1 MAAHTPKK
9 MPKAIRISR
18 KLTLSSEKLVV
29 MTGAEMNEPGA
40 KCTNRQTGCPIH
52 TC

>member
-1 MAAHTPKK
+1 MTNAKKLPK
-9 MPKAIRISR
+9 PIRISR

-29 MTGAEMNEPGA
+29 MASPGA
-40 KCTNRQTGCPIH
+40 NENVAACTHRATGCPIH

>member
-1 MAAHTPKK
+1 MTNAKKLPK
-9 MPKAIRISR
+9 PIRISR

-29 MTGAEMNEPGA
+29 MADAGTNENAPR
-40 KCTNRQTGCPIH
+40 CTLRQTGCPIH